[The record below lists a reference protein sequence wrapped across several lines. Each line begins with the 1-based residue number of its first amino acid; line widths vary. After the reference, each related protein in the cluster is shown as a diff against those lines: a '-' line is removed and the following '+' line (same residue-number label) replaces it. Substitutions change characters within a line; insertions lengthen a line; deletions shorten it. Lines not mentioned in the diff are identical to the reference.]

1 MPESTEADRFLLK
14 RIAAGDESGWS
25 QLVARYQG
33 RLLAFARNQLRRPAD
48 AEDLVQETFIAFLQ
62 HRAAFDPERSVET
75 YLFTTLRRR
84 IIDTYRGRASKVCL
98 LGDADPDDAG
108 IGTGRGASAA
118 SGGRRLGAGDSAEL
132 SASWYVRRDE
142 QADRQRLALARAM
155 VNLVRRYKD
164 AERLRDLEILELLF
178 YAQLRNQEVARLAG
192 VQERA
197 VAVLKHR
204 WLHELADGARERS
217 PSPSA
222 PPSPSPSS
230 SWDPSLTPDSL
241 LTEVWE
247 EQRLTC
253 PKRSTI
259 GRHLLGTL
267 DEPWRQYVGS
277 HLERLGC
284 RFCRANADDLRSQ
297 AEDAAG
303 TPTHDRLYQSTIG
316 FFRKT

>member
-1 MPESTEADRFLLK
+1 MAESTEADRFLLK
-14 RIAAGDESGWS
+14 RIAAGDEAGWS

-33 RLLAFARNQLRRPAD
+33 RLLAFARGQLRRPAD
-48 AEDLVQETFIAFLQ
+48 AEDLVQETFVAFLQ
-62 HRAAFDPERSVET
+62 HRATFDPERSVET

-98 LGDADPDDAG
+98 LGDSGAADDAAAT
-108 IGTGRGASAA
+108 TGRT
-118 SGGRRLGAGDSAEL
+118 GRDAGEL

-142 QADRQRLALARAM
+142 QADRQRQALARAM
-155 VNLVRRYKD
+155 ESLVRRYKEG
-164 AERLRDLEILELLF
+164 ERLRDLEILELLF
-178 YAQLRNQEVARLAG
+178 YAQLRNQEVAKLAG
-192 VQERA
+192 VEERA

-204 WLHELADGARERS
+204 WLQELAAGARDV
-217 PSPSA
+217 PGSA
-222 PPSPSPSS
+222 
-230 SWDPSLTPDSL
+230 WDPGLTSDSL

-267 DEPWRQYVGS
+267 DEPWRQYVAF
-277 HLERLGC
+277 HLDRLGC
-284 RFCRANADDLRSQ
+284 RFCRANGDDLRAQ
-297 AEDAAG
+297 TDDAAATAAHG
-303 TPTHDRLYQSTIG
+303 RFFQSTIG